1 MTVQDNTIVSINY
14 TLTDDSGSVIDS
26 SEQRDP
32 LSFFFGAGTIIPG
45 LEKALAGKSVGD
57 SLDVV
62 VEPAEAYGE
71 YNDQL
76 VFAVPADRIQDA
88 GGLEVGAQVQAQTAD
103 GQTQVLTVKAVSDD
117 DITLDA
123 NHPLAGETLHFAVE
137 ITDVRQATDEE
148 IAQNGRS

>member
-71 YNDQL
+71 YNEQL
-76 VFAVPADRIQDA
+76 VFAVPTDRIQDA

-117 DITLDA
+117 NITLDA

-137 ITDVRQATDEE
+137 ITDVREATEEE

>member
-26 SEQRDP
+26 SENRDP

-57 SLDVV
+57 ALDVV
-62 VEPAEAYGE
+62 VEPSEAYGE

-76 VFAVPADRIQDA
+76 VFAVPSDRIQDA